1 MSADG
6 ALRVTV
12 SGWEDG
18 QPMQRE
24 LDDPDRWAVQAC
36 ESVRVCSL
44 PPTHTVTLSN
54 HTRQQRRWSQCW
66 LKSSPFSRRTFQV
79 FNAPKP

>member
-1 MSADG
+1 MSSAES

-18 QPMQRE
+18 QRMEKE

-36 ESVRVCSL
+36 ESVRARPVSA
-44 PPTHTVTLSN
+44 
-54 HTRQQRRWSQCW
+54 READEW
-66 LKSSPFSRRTFQV
+66 
-79 FNAPKP
+79 